1 MIRRSILLAGAAM
14 LGGCTMMPKYE
25 QPAAPISESW
35 PTGSGTNTTT
45 RIPAADI
52 EWHDFFDD
60 PRLQRLIALALENN
74 RDLRVAAL
82 RVEQFR
88 AQYRI
93 QRAELFPGVQ
103 GEASY
108 TRQRFSG
115 AVTAFN
121 SGSIL
126 TTYNL
131 SVGAA
136 YEIDLFGRIRSLKKQ
151 ALEQYFASDEAR
163 RSVQISLI
171 SEVATEYLTQLR
183 LREAK
188 AVANRTLESVQNSYN
203 LIKRSF
209 EAGVASELDL
219 RTAEGQVQAVRVN
232 SATFL
237 QLLAQSENAL
247 VALVGQPL
255 PDDLPP
261 GKPFQEQSL
270 LRLVPADVPSE
281 VLQRRPDIISAEH
294 TLKAANADIGAA
306 RSAFFPRIFL
316 TGAAGTASA
325 KLSNLFTGPSETW
338 SFSPQIT
345 VPIFEFGSTWA
356 KLDASK
362 IGKQI
367 EIANYEKA
375 IQTAFREVADALAV
389 RSILDEKLKAQELLV
404 SAEQR
409 RFDLTTARYR
419 QGVDSYV
426 DVLLAQRDLYASQQI
441 LLESQ
446 AARLLN
452 AVTLYRSLGGGW
464 KS

>member
-1 MIRRSILLAGAAM
+1 
-14 LGGCTMMPKYE
+14 
-25 QPAAPISESW
+25 
-35 PTGSGTNTTT
+35 
-45 RIPAADI
+45 
-52 EWHDFFDD
+52 
-60 PRLQRLIALALENN
+60 QRLIALALENN

-255 PDDLPP
+255 LDDLPP
-261 GKPFQEQSL
+261 GKPFQEQHL
-270 LRLVPADVPSE
+270 LNLVPADVPSE
-281 VLQRRPDIISAEH
+281 VLQRRPD
-294 TLKAANADIGAA
+294 
-306 RSAFFPRIFL
+306 R
-316 TGAAGTASA
+316 
-325 KLSNLFTGPSETW
+325 
-338 SFSPQIT
+338 
-345 VPIFEFGSTWA
+345 
-356 KLDASK
+356 
-362 IGKQI
+362 
-367 EIANYEKA
+367 
-375 IQTAFREVADALAV
+375 
-389 RSILDEKLKAQELLV
+389 
-404 SAEQR
+404 
-409 RFDLTTARYR
+409 
-419 QGVDSYV
+419 
-426 DVLLAQRDLYASQQI
+426 
-441 LLESQ
+441 
-446 AARLLN
+446 
-452 AVTLYRSLGGGW
+452 
-464 KS
+464 KSVV